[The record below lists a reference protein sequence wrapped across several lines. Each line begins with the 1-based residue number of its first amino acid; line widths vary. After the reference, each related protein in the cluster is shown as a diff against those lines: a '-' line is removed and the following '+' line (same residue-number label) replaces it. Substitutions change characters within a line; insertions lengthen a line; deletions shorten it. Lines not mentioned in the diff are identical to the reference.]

1 MLERTDSEASPW
13 HVVEADDKRTARLN
27 LIGHL
32 LSIVPYEHPEKVKR
46 VKLPP
51 RQRRRYKRPPR
62 QTERFVP
69 ERYVVE

>member
-1 MLERTDSEASPW
+1 
-13 HVVEADDKRTARLN
+13 VVEADDKRTARLN

-32 LSIVPYEHPEKVKR
+32 LSVVSYEHPAAEKP

-51 RQRRRYKRPPR
+51 RQQRKYKRPPR

-69 ERYVVE
+69 ERYVVD